1 MGLED
6 CEEVDDDTE
15 GRVQLDPSVWSTKAI
30 LGDELF
36 QKRFNGMMPPENF
49 MPHLLQMPN
58 AMGMAG
64 PSIINPFQ
72 HQMAQQLSPLDM
84 ANQAQQLSQQ
94 QQQQLQQQSLNARER
109 KGGFRTNIQIVQ
121 RKPKDTVC
129 LTMIFLNKVNPLST
143 NSQMN

>member
-30 LGDELF
+30 LGDEHF

-49 MPHLLQMPN
+49 MPPHLLQMPN

-64 PSIINPFQ
+64 PSMINPFQ
-72 HQMAQQLSPLDM
+72 HHMANQLQQQLSPLQL

-94 QQQQLQQQSLNARER
+94 QQQLLQQQQQQR
-109 KGGFRTNIQIVQ
+109 KAAGFRPNIQIVQ
-121 RKPKDTVC
+121 RKPKDTVSIA
-129 LTMIFLNKVNPLST
+129 MIMVL
-143 NSQMN
+143 